1 MPFTLASFL
10 VVSSWGG
17 VNPVFASHAGSVGSS
32 VALQVPCEECTKLV
46 IWVVPDGSGGWST
59 LTVKV
64 LVTSAAAVVLAAGTG
79 TFWVQAVPAG
89 EGGGPLAQFS
99 QPSPSPAKVVLAG
112 TLSVRVGSAAAP

>member
-10 VVSSWGG
+10 VVSSWAG

-59 LTVKV
+59 LTVKGTVV
-64 LVTSAAAVVLAAGTG
+64 LPGPPAVVASGTG
-79 TFWVQAVPAG
+79 TFWVHSVPAG
-89 EGGGPLAQFS
+89 EGVAARQEGPQPSSGGPA
-99 QPSPSPAKVVLAG
+99 
-112 TLSVRVGSAAAP
+112 